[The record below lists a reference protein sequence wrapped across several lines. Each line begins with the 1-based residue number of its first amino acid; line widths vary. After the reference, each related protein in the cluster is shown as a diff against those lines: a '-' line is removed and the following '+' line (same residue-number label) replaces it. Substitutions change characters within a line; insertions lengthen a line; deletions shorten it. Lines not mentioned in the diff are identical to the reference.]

1 MALEGKKFVE
11 LNDVTEIA
19 KETEK
24 AFVKKEEGKALSSND
39 YTSADKAKVDGAV
52 QDSELSE
59 KVNPLLSDYMKTSDA
74 DDKYLQS
81 SVADTTY
88 AKASKVTELEGTL
101 TELGEKAQDMWKLAD
116 DPVKTKEDLAT
127 LKDTAVKGQGYII
140 SDDSNHVYIFLG
152 EGTQGCDEN
161 GFYDTQTHI
170 SLEGYIKE
178 SDIQVATAQ
187 DIQEAYQQG
196 LTQ

>member
-11 LNDVTEIA
+11 LNDVTEIV

-127 LKDTAVKGQGYII
+127 LKDTAAKGQGYII

>member
-1 MALEGKKFVE
+1 MALDTKFVE
-11 LNDVTEIA
+11 LKDVTEIA

-24 AFVKKEEGKALSSND
+24 AFVKKEEGKALSTND
-39 YTSADKAKVDGAV
+39 YTAADKAKVEGAV
-52 QDSELSE
+52 QDSELTE
-59 KVNPLLSDYMKTSDA
+59 KVNPLLTDYMKTSDA

-101 TELGEKAQDMWKLAD
+101 TELGEKAQNMWKMSE

-127 LKDTAVKGQGYII
+127 LKDTASKGEGFII
-140 SDDSNHVYIFLG
+140 SDDGNHVYIFLG
-152 EGTQGCDEN
+152 EGTDGCDEN
-161 GFYDTQTHI
+161 GFYDTQTHL
-170 SLEGYIKE
+170 SLDGYIKE
-178 SDIQVATAQ
+178 SDIKVATAE
-187 DIQEAYQQG
+187 DIQSAYQQG